1 MRIREES
8 RSGLEIVLV
17 DIWEGTEPRPE
28 VERFCEMWGIKGPIL
43 LDPDLELAGALGV
56 RGVPTNVVVDSDGTI
71 RAFGAAR
78 LEELEQAIDELYG
91 REMRCHEVAALGLGP
106 RMPTIARR
114 HRRMEANDGRR
125 SRAAPRVYSR

>member
-1 MRIREES
+1 VRVREEA
-8 RSGLEIVLV
+8 RSGPEVVLV

-43 LDPDLELAGALGV
+43 LDPGLELAGALGV

-78 LEELEQAIDELYG
+78 LEELEQAIDDLY
-91 REMRCHEVAALGLGP
+91 
-106 RMPTIARR
+106 RR
-114 HRRMEANDGRR
+114 
-125 SRAAPRVYSR
+125 

>member
-1 MRIREES
+1 MRVREES

-43 LDPDLELAGALGV
+43 LDPRLELAGALGV

-78 LEELEQAIDELYG
+78 LDELEQAIDELYG
-91 REMRCHEVAALGLGP
+91 R
-106 RMPTIARR
+106 
-114 HRRMEANDGRR
+114 
-125 SRAAPRVYSR
+125 S